1 MEKNIEIT
9 ASNNTTAVFENV
21 MNAIKAPFNFM
32 RNYYS
37 GIIGREISA
46 KQTWL
51 ITEVQIAFVFA
62 VFPVE
67 APFVLRI
74 LSVLWLISS
83 LLRTKSSFE

>member
-1 MEKNIEIT
+1 MEKNIEMT
-9 ASNNTTAVFENV
+9 ACNNTTAVFENV
-21 MNAIKAPFNFM
+21 ANAIKAPFNFM

-37 GIIGREISA
+37 SVIGRKISA

-51 ITEVQIAFVFA
+51 LTEVQLAFVFA

-74 LSVLWLISS
+74 LAVLWLVSS
-83 LLRTKSSFE
+83 LIRTKSSFE